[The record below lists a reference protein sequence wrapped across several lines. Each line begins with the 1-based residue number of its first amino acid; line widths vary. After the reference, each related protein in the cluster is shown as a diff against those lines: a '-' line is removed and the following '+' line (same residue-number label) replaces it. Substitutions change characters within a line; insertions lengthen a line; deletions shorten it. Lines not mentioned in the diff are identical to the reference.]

1 LEVRFEKFMMASP
14 INSVKHKTQRLPSLP
29 MYAIQ
34 VIEKNKPLD
43 TTPLEW
49 MLLTNIAVNNF
60 EEAVEKIKWYCMR
73 WKIKI
78 FHKILKSGLRV
89 EECRLSTGKRLT
101 RYLTVMS
108 IISWRIFLLL

>member
-1 LEVRFEKFMMASP
+1 MIEVPSRDNKPGRLEHLEVRFGKFMMAPP
-14 INSVKHKTQRLPSLP
+14 INSVRHKTQRLPSLP

-60 EEAVEKIKWYCMR
+60 EEAVEKIKWYYMR

-78 FHKILKSGLRV
+78 FHKILKSGLRI
-89 EECRLSTGKRLT
+89 EEHRLSNGKG
-101 RYLTVMS
+101 
-108 IISWRIFLLL
+108 